1 MDDQSIIEL
10 FFQRD
15 EKALTE
21 IKEKYGKLCY
31 KISGNILKYEEDIE
45 ECIND
50 TYFALWNSIPPK
62 NPAHLASYICRILK
76 NLCLNK
82 AKYNSA
88 EKRRDSFTLS
98 LEELSECLADFNT
111 EDPTSVSALGE
122 IISRFLRCQS
132 ENNRK
137 IFIRRYWYSDSVR
150 EISERYGINEKT
162 VRSILHRMR
171 KKLNDYLTKEG
182 YYGE

>member
-62 NPAHLASYICRILK
+62 NPLK
-76 NLCLNK
+76 EV
-82 AKYNSA
+82 Y
-88 EKRRDSFTLS
+88 EKPLH
-98 LEELSECLADFNT
+98 N
-111 EDPTSVSALGE
+111 P
-122 IISRFLRCQS
+122 
-132 ENNRK
+132 
-137 IFIRRYWYSDSVR
+137 IFQ
-150 EISERYGINEKT
+150 
-162 VRSILHRMR
+162 
-171 KKLNDYLTKEG
+171 
-182 YYGE
+182 